1 MAELKVPNLNYGS
14 RQFLFKNKLT
24 IRRKSKTKLLR
35 ESLLMFFSA
44 FILLFLN
51 HLIPQKK
58 FLILT
63 FIDNIYKIYLN
74 FLNFFNYFYKV
85 ILVIII
91 FVTLIFA
98 VFLLIGA
105 TYRLYRTVIRN
116 TKRIKY

>member
-24 IRRKSKTKLLR
+24 IRRKSRTRLLR
-35 ESLLMFFSA
+35 ESLLMFFSS
-44 FILLFLN
+44 FILLFLIN
-51 HLIPQKK
+51 LIPQKN

-63 FIDNIYKIYLN
+63 FVDNIYKIYLN
-74 FLNFFNYFYKV
+74 FLNFFNYFYKI

-91 FVTLIFA
+91 FLTLILA
-98 VFLLIGA
+98 LFLLIGA
-105 TYRLYRTVIRN
+105 FYRLYRILRKS